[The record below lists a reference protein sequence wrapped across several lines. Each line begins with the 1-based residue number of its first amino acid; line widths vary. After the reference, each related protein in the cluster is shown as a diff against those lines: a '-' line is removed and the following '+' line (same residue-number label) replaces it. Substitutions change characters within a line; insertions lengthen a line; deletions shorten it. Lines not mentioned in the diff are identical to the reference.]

1 MKNENCGQRGK
12 SAKKPSTFHEMFVI
26 SSKKNATN
34 QSIKKEIT
42 SDFSPKPS
50 EWPVLRHLIVNHV
63 SSQNHSRYQPIKA
76 ASVEETRG
84 IRATSTMTS

>member
-34 QSIKKEIT
+34 QSIKKESM
-42 SDFSPKPS
+42 SDDQG
-50 EWPVLRHLIVNHV
+50 NHV
-63 SSQNHSRYQPIKA
+63 RLFPETKRVASSETSHSQSRVLTESFQVPA
-76 ASVEETRG
+76 H
-84 IRATSTMTS
+84 